1 MHIILVSDRTAT
13 AKAVKL
19 SPLHVV
25 GAVSSVVAVFVLFAS
40 VFSFFTLRH
49 IEQIPLP
56 FVQKTLAALRQ
67 QEAQKTQEVVRD
79 DLSAMAAKVGE
90 MQGRVMRLDLLS
102 ERLSKLAGI
111 KLQDVQEN
119 PARPASAGRGG
130 PLVPPADGIT
140 ESDLRRQIDLL
151 SQQVESRG
159 DYFGLVEDRLVE
171 QKARLSLLPTTTPVA
186 GASWNTSSFGLR
198 RDPFTGQGAMHEGI
212 DFAAAVG
219 APIVAA
225 AAGVVVS
232 AEYSPSYGNMV
243 EIDHGEGLT
252 TRYGHASRLLVS
264 TGALVKRGQKIAEV
278 GSTGRS
284 TGPHLHFEVRT
295 NGVAEDPSRFL
306 LAAGDGTALAA
317 LAK

>member
-19 SPLHVV
+19 SAFHVV
-25 GAVSSVVAVFVLFAS
+25 GAVTSAVAVVLLFAS
-40 VFSFFTLRH
+40 VFSLFTLRH
-49 IEQIPLP
+49 IEQIPLS

-90 MQGRVMRLDLLS
+90 MQGRVMRLDLLG

-111 KLQDVQEN
+111 KLQDVQETSG
-119 PARPASAGRGG
+119 RPATAGRGG
-130 PLVPPADGIT
+130 PLVAPAEDIT
-140 ESDLRRQIDLL
+140 ESDLRRQIDAL
-151 SQQVESRG
+151 SRQVESRG
-159 DYFGLVEDRLVE
+159 DYFGLVEGRLVD
-171 QKARLSLLPTTTPVA
+171 QKVRLNLLPTTVPVD
-186 GASWNTSSFGLR
+186 GAWNTSSFGLR
-198 RDPFTGQGAMHEGI
+198 RDPFSGQGAMHEGI
-212 DFAAAVG
+212 DFAAGTG

-232 AEYSPSYGNMV
+232 AELSPSYGNMV
-243 EIDHGEGLT
+243 EIDHGDGLS

-264 TGALVKRGQKIAEV
+264 AGALVKRGQKIAEV

-284 TGPHLHFEVRT
+284 TGPHLHFEVRM
-295 NGVAEDPSRFL
+295 NGAAIDPSPFL
-306 LAAGDGTALAA
+306 RGAGDPTALAA
-317 LAK
+317 LTR

>member
-19 SPLHVV
+19 SVFHVV
-25 GAVSSVVAVFVLFAS
+25 GAVTSVVAVLLLFAF

-67 QEAQKTQEVVRD
+67 QEAQKTQDVVRD

-119 PARPASAGRGG
+119 VGRPATAGRGG
-130 PLVPPADGIT
+130 PLVPPVDGIT
-140 ESDLRRQIDLL
+140 ESDLRKQIDAL
-151 SQQVESRG
+151 SQQVEFRG

-171 QKARLSLLPTTTPVA
+171 QKARLSLLPTTAPVD
-186 GASWNTSSFGLR
+186 GSWNTSSFGLR
-198 RDPFTGQGAMHEGI
+198 RDPFTGQGAMHEGV
-212 DFAAAVG
+212 DFAAGVG
-219 APIVAA
+219 VPIVAA
-225 AAGVVVS
+225 AAGMVVT

-252 TRYGHASRLLVS
+252 TRYGHASRLLVGA
-264 TGALVKRGQKIAEV
+264 GALVKRGQKIAEV

-284 TGPHLHFEVRT
+284 TGPHLHFEVRM
-295 NGVAEDPSRFL
+295 NGVAEDPGRFL
-306 LAAGDGTALAA
+306 RAAGDGIALAA
-317 LAK
+317 LTK